1 MGGLSG
7 HLEGLADVDPGPV
20 RVESTVDRI
29 ALEGRGAAAQ
39 GDDGGERFGRII
51 G

>member
-1 MGGLSG
+1 MGRLSG

-20 RVESTVDRI
+20 GVESAIDSI
-29 ALEGRGAAAQ
+29 ALECRGAAAQ
-39 GDDGGERFGRII
+39 GNDGGERFGWII